1 MTTNPSRRPAAAG
14 CDAVVATPS
23 AQAVAWLALVA
34 LAIVGRLWRP
44 EWNGE
49 PLWNATPMAA
59 VALAAGA
66 IFHQRLLA
74 LSVPVAALLL
84 GHLALPAYGSWTMA
98 AVVVAATAWPVV
110 LGGLLR
116 GTPSAWRH
124 WCQVAGGAV
133 ASSLVFFL
141 VTNFAH
147 WALRSD
153 YPHTASGLAACFVAA
168 LPFYRWLPVGDVAWS
183 LVVFGGLAAVGG
195 LVGSLQ
201 ATAHR
206 TAAVAVPA
214 RRPGRDDAGRP
225 LPLD

>member
-1 MTTNPSRRPAAAG
+1 MTTIPPRRSAAAG
-14 CDAVVATPS
+14 CDAVVATS
-23 AQAVAWLALVA
+23 AAQAVAWLALVA

-66 IFHQRLLA
+66 IFHHRLLA
-74 LSVPVAALLL
+74 LSVPVAALLV
-84 GHLALPAYGSWTMA
+84 GNLALPAYGSWTMA
-98 AVVVAATAWPVV
+98 AVVVAATSWPVV

-116 GTPSAWRH
+116 GAPSSWRH

-147 WALRSD
+147 WGLTSD
-153 YPHTASGLAACFVAA
+153 YPHTPAGLGACFVAA
-168 LPFYRWLPVGDVAWS
+168 LPFYRWLPVGDVVWS
-183 LVVFGGLAAVGG
+183 VVVFGGLAAI
-195 LVGSLQ
+195 GSLLASLQ
-201 ATAHR
+201 PTALAP
-206 TAAVAVPA
+206 AAAAVPA